1 MSGITSIQ
9 GSQIFSGNADR
20 AYNVSTKS
28 VSETEKQN
36 TAQNTN
42 ENVTTSKDGDTV
54 EISAAGT
61 ARSAKTYTA
70 MSSSSGTVSKD
81 EGYTSKMAET
91 VSNATSSVGITE
103 TSAAKN
109 EMSAQSAAV
118 SGSSS
123 GSSSSSTGD
132 LSSYSA
138 SELKEMLQNGEI
150 TQAENDAEMKSRSSS
165 SEDSGTEEETAVSGN
180 GAATETEA

>member
-9 GSQIFSGNADR
+9 GSQIFSETAGR

-36 TAQNTN
+36 AAQNKN
-42 ENVTTSKDGDTV
+42 ESVTTSKDGDTV

-61 ARSAKTYTA
+61 AHSAKTYTA
-70 MSSSSGTVSKD
+70 MSSTSGTVSKD

-91 VSNATSSVGITE
+91 VSNAASSVGITE

-109 EMSAQSAAV
+109 EMSAQASAV
-118 SGSSS
+118 SGNSS
-123 GSSSSSTGD
+123 SSSSSTGD

-150 TQAENDAEMKSRSSS
+150 TQAEYDAEMKSRSSS
-165 SEDSGTEEETAVSGN
+165 SEDSDTEEETAVSGN
-180 GAATETEA
+180 GEAAETEA